1 MKWNLIKNADWISF
15 DSLSLSPRCLCCC
28 CCSSTWE
35 MSKIEKEKSFHF
47 LLCCC
52 LLLGRLCMREG
63 GGWDEPVSSAKIQVE
78 LEFFFLLLWRAAAL
92 RAGSK
97 RSRARRVHGFFFVW
111 FFSSSQ
117 RLSGWGPE
125 KIMKWI
131 YFSSSSLARLP
142 APLQSALLH
151 VVWVKKTTQKKWK
164 KSDIVKSQWLGYR
177 FLFVRCFMAFC
188 ARLEATLTRVESAR
202 NFATRHK
209 SLFRNCTNFTLHIA
223 HLSSSPA
230 RYLISSESIS
240 RDSLQP
246 K

>member
-1 MKWNLIKNADWISF
+1 MILCLKKIIETFQILSCCFFFSLLLRYIHSSADERRIFASWMKWNLIKNADWISF

-78 LEFFFLLLWRAAAL
+78 LEFFFCFYGARLLY
-92 RAGSK
+92 
-97 RSRARRVHGFFFVW
+97 ARVQNGQERDGFTEFFLW

-131 YFSSSSLARLP
+131 YFSSSSLARLQ

-151 VVWVKKTTQKKWK
+151 VVWVKKTTQKKMK
-164 KSDIVKSQWLGYR
+164 KERHCEISVTGLSIFVCS
-177 FLFVRCFMAFC
+177 LFYGILC
-188 ARLEATLTRVESAR
+188 
-202 NFATRHK
+202 ATR
-209 SLFRNCTNFTLHIA
+209 S
-223 HLSSSPA
+223 
-230 RYLISSESIS
+230 
-240 RDSLQP
+240 DSDTG
-246 K
+246 